1 MMPMLFASISRPEL
15 LDHLPDSIDGV
26 ELRLDLFP
34 QLDIPLVK
42 DCIARAMQS
51 LTRGMSSCGN
61 KSSRS
66 STPSIESGRWSSNSG
81 REIEAKSMGIIVRKK
96 RFLSYFLDQI
106 GQGAYLLILR
116 GCV

>member
-42 DCIARAMQS
+42 DCIARAMH
-51 LTRGMSSCGN
+51 
-61 KSSRS
+61 
-66 STPSIESGRWSSNSG
+66 WSELWYS
-81 REIEAKSMGIIVRKK
+81 
-96 RFLSYFLDQI
+96 
-106 GQGAYLLILR
+106 
-116 GCV
+116 